1 VHGCTIT
8 TSHYLAHARVM
19 AESFLAHNPGAGFSV
34 LMIDDSAGGMG
45 QQAFGLTAAA
55 GGMGKESFRTLT
67 PAEVGIDEQELNRRK
82 TMYLTQ
88 GLAASMKPNLLQT
101 LLGEGH
107 EAVLYLDAD
116 GCIYSDLTELAQ
128 LAKRHSLVV
137 SPHTLDPH
145 PLWKVDGPEQ
155 IFMRAGVMNAGL
167 IGVGGGGQAG
177 RGREAGQGGEAGRG
191 GEAFLD
197 WWSERA
203 ARRCIFDEPH
213 ALFLEQTWL
222 TLATTLFDHH
232 VLRDRGCNVAGW
244 NLHTRDVQWDGDV
257 PSIDGGPLRHFH
269 FAMSYDPESPQLL
282 TPSEQAWW
290 WAPLAQRPGAAR
302 LSREYA
308 QRLLAHGY
316 RELKL
321 APPLFDK
328 MPDGAPIEPW
338 MRASYREALLDAE
351 QDATEE
357 PPNPFTHGPER
368 FQRWLQPRAVE
379 RLSGQSATADRAAPA
394 GAAAEDGDPFSAK
407 ELARAMMDTE
417 KLLGRIRELEGIR
430 DDAIRWAQ
438 RESAELEQAKESI
451 ARHDERI
458 LERDALIREQD
469 AELKRKVA
477 QMNEIWASP
486 SWRLTSP
493 LRAAKALLTRR
504 RPPASDNG

>member
-1 VHGCTIT
+1 
-8 TSHYLAHARVM
+8 M
-19 AESFLAHNPGAGFSV
+19 AESFLAHNPDAGFSV
-34 LMIDDSAGGMG
+34 LMIDDSAGGMS
-45 QQAFGLTAAA
+45 
-55 GGMGKESFRTLT
+55 KESFQTLT

-88 GLAASMKPNLLQT
+88 GLAASMKPNLLQA
-101 LLGEGH
+101 LLGAGH

-128 LAKRHSLVV
+128 LAQRHSLVV

-145 PLWKVDGPEQ
+145 PLWKVDSPEQ
-155 IFMRAGVMNAGL
+155 IFMRVGAMNAGL
-167 IGVGGGGQAG
+167 IGVGNGGGD
-177 RGREAGQGGEAGRG
+177 AGRG
-191 GEAFLD
+191 GAAFLD
-197 WWSERA
+197 WWGERA

-232 VLRDRGCNVAGW
+232 ILRDRGCNVAGW

-257 PSIDGGPLRHFH
+257 PNIDGGPLRHFH
-269 FAMSYDPESPQLL
+269 FAMSYDPEKPQLL
-282 TPSEQAWW
+282 TPSEHAWW
-290 WAPLAQRPGAAR
+290 WAPLEQRPGAAR

-316 RELKL
+316 RELKV
-321 APPLFDK
+321 APPLFNK

-351 QDATEE
+351 EDGTEE
-357 PPNPFTHGPER
+357 PPNPFTHGAES

-379 RLSGQSATADRAAPA
+379 RLSGQSAAADRAASA
-394 GAAAEDGDPFSAK
+394 GTSAEEGEDPFSAK

-438 RESAELEQAKESI
+438 RVSTELEQAKESI
-451 ARHDERI
+451 AQHDERI
-458 LERDALIREQD
+458 LERDGLIREQD

-493 LRAAKALLTRR
+493 LRAAKTLLSRR
-504 RPPASDNG
+504 RRAA

>member
-19 AESFLAHNPGAGFSV
+19 AESFLAHNPDAGFSV

-45 QQAFGLTAAA
+45 E
-55 GGMGKESFRTLT
+55 ESFRTLT

-88 GLAASMKPNLLQT
+88 GLAASMKPNLLQA

-128 LAKRHSLVV
+128 LAQRHSLVV

-145 PLWKVDGPEQ
+145 PLWKVDSPEQ
-155 IFMRAGVMNAGL
+155 IFMRVGVMNAGL
-167 IGVGGGGQAG
+167 IAVGGGGG
-177 RGREAGQGGEAGRG
+177 KGGG
-191 GEAFLD
+191 GEAFLA
-197 WWSERA
+197 WWGERA

-232 VLRDRGCNVAGW
+232 ILRDRGCNVAGW
-244 NLHTRDVQWDGDV
+244 NLHTRDVQWDGDA
-257 PSIDGGPLRHFH
+257 PGIDGGPLRHFH

-282 TPSEQAWW
+282 TPSEAAWW
-290 WAPLAQRPGAAR
+290 WAPLEQRPGAAR

-316 RELKL
+316 RELKV

-351 QDATEE
+351 QDGKDE
-357 PPNPFTHGPER
+357 PPNPFTHGAER

-379 RLSGQSATADRAAPA
+379 RLSAHAATTGRAAPESA
-394 GAAAEDGDPFSAK
+394 QAATTDPTAPESAQAAATDRTAPEEASMAGEDPFSAK

-430 DDAIRWAQ
+430 DDAIRWAK
-438 RESAELEQAKESI
+438 RVSAEFEQTKESI
-451 ARHDERI
+451 ARHDEQI

-504 RPPASDNG
+504 RGVLR